1 MLLRKNFIV
10 GAPSVGPHGHR
21 QAVAVDIGTPRRR
34 YGAAH
39 CIGAAILGP
48 ESAVPKREV
57 WSTSGLEASLQTNP
71 RNCSSKRRREPA
83 LPFLCPPPCS
93 GQRAG
98 GGLSVIL
105 PYVGF
110 DVGFAML
117 PALRA
122 AIGQGRVA
130 WRHLMVSPYGV
141 IGCHQ
146 LGARFLY

>member
-1 MLLRKNFIV
+1 M
-10 GAPSVGPHGHR
+10 GPHGHR

-98 GGLSVIL
+98 GGGS
-105 PYVGF
+105 VGF
-110 DVGFAML
+110 CRTLGLTSALLCCL
-117 PALRA
+117 PCGPLLAKA
-122 AIGQGRVA
+122 G
-130 WRHLMVSPYGV
+130 WRGGTLWCHLMVSSAAINLAHAFY
-141 IGCHQ
+141 ISSLRRC
-146 LGARFLY
+146 L